1 MPNFR
6 DAERAVPNLAGGLD
20 RNAQQAANTIA
31 STFGA
36 AEDRL
41 LAIEA
46 ILQAL
51 AQKVG
56 VSEAEV
62 VKMAEDRLNA
72 SRFQMGSSN
81 PVSLPYHT
89 QSEIRR
95 ILAG

>member
-6 DAERAVPNLAGGLD
+6 DAERAVPNLSAGLD
-20 RNAQQAANTIA
+20 RNAQQAANTIGA
-31 STFGA
+31 VFGQ

-51 AQKVG
+51 AQKAG
-56 VSEAEV
+56 VSEVEV

-72 SRFQMGSSN
+72 ARAQQG
-81 PVSLPYHT
+81 VQQRVTLPYAMG
-89 QSEIRR
+89 SEIRR
-95 ILAG
+95 ILG